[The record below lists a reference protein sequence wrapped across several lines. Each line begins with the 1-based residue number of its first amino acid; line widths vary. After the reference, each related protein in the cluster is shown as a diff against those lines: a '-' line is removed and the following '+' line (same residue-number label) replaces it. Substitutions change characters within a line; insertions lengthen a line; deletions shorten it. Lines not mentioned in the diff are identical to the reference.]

1 MEDIFSGKISSTY
14 SPPGNALLIP
24 EKDNKQAFYNLQ
36 ETLILLGE
44 EAAVF
49 GNFEL
54 LDEIYTTIDQL
65 LDYNL
70 AERYFQGDVS
80 FGDYVSMKLA
90 LINDSLSLADPRFT
104 PDQKLKTIASFK
116 NIQPN
121 AYLINGQLIS
131 FYMRIVDFY
140 ISQGN
145 YNEAEIYVLIC
156 LATSSNQTGLFTN
169 DIVKLLSRLFSVQA
183 YFGKRQNLVHL
194 GKVFDQIVS
203 SYPWSEAQG
212 SNLNSYSILMAAAV
226 ELGSF
231 DYAEMIKRVIE
242 DLEGQGAN
250 IPEVVRFSVATNDLI
265 MKAWTGNEINSE
277 YFDSVLSSEQNKFP
291 GFSPSQCFRSI
302 YKSE

>member
-1 MEDIFSGKISSTY
+1 MISIWMENLIKLRGFKSLVLSVIFVFSLSPAANSSASVMEDIFSGKISSTY

-54 LDEIYTTIDQL
+54 LDEVYTTIDQL

-140 ISQGN
+140 ISQ
-145 YNEAEIYVLIC
+145 EI
-156 LATSSNQTGLFTN
+156 TM
-169 DIVKLLSRLFSVQA
+169 RLKYMS
-183 YFGKRQNLVHL
+183 
-194 GKVFDQIVS
+194 
-203 SYPWSEAQG
+203 
-212 SNLNSYSILMAAAV
+212 
-226 ELGSF
+226 
-231 DYAEMIKRVIE
+231 
-242 DLEGQGAN
+242 
-250 IPEVVRFSVATNDLI
+250 
-265 MKAWTGNEINSE
+265 
-277 YFDSVLSSEQNKFP
+277 
-291 GFSPSQCFRSI
+291 
-302 YKSE
+302 